1 MKKAEHASDILEAL
15 SLQELCRFCQADEEW
30 VVELVQ
36 YGVLEPVGS
45 SSDNWH
51 FRGRSIV
58 RAKKAQRLSRD
69 LGINVAGIA
78 LVLELI
84 EQRDLARRALARL
97 NAL

>member
-1 MKKAEHASDILEAL
+1 MKKAVQASDTVEAL
-15 SLQELCRFCQADEEW
+15 TLRELCRFCQADEAW
-30 VVELVQ
+30 VVELVH

-45 SSDNWH
+45 STDHWH

-84 EQRDLARRALARL
+84 EQRDVARRALARRH
-97 NAL
+97 AL